1 MYQKKVQLGVYH
13 TQIQPTDHDIVA
25 ISGQWQ
31 DIMAVG
37 MASDDLIGY
46 CIAKK
51 LIILS
56 LGDSRTS
63 MAVDGVTWLCSCVET
78 ILRIL

>member
-1 MYQKKVQLGVYH
+1 
-13 TQIQPTDHDIVA
+13 
-25 ISGQWQ
+25 
-31 DIMAVG
+31 MAEG
-37 MASDDLIGY
+37 MASDYLIGY